1 MNTIPV
7 PLTLEEPS
15 RYWQAVTPESV
26 GVTSA
31 EFVALRWVPEGEYT
45 PTLTVGGAVRPADLP
60 AEALADEAL
69 EAFRAD
75 GVTVSVV
82 ERKPFGAEGIT
93 GLMQLL
99 DCVLPG
105 TPDPLK
111 AIQVIM
117 SFATDKPDEQAIVV
131 HTVTCTAEQFPTVRP
146 EFASYISAVR
156 LDQERLPQAPEG
168 E

>member
-15 RYWQAVTPESV
+15 KYWRAVEPASV

-45 PTLTVGGAVRPADLP
+45 PTLTVGGAVRPAGVS
-60 AEALADEAL
+60 AEGLADEAL
-69 EAFRAD
+69 ESFRAD
-75 GVTVSVV
+75 GVSATVA
-82 ERKPFGAEGIT
+82 ERKPFGADGIK
-93 GLMQLL
+93 GIMQLL
-99 DCVLPG
+99 DCELPG
-105 TPDPLK
+105 VPDPLK

-117 SFATDKPDEQAIVV
+117 SFATSNPDEQAIVV
-131 HTVTCTAEQFPTVRP
+131 NTVTCTNEQFPTVRP
-146 EFASYISAVR
+146 EFASFISAVR
-156 LDQERLPQAPEG
+156 LDEERLSQAPEG